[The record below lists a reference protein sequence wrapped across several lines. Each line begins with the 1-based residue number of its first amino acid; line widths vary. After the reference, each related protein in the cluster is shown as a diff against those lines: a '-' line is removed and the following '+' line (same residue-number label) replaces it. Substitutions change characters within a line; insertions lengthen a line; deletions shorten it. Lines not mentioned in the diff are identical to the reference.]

1 MLGQEVLGH
10 RTGRSLT
17 RPGWRGLCLS
27 RENTLGSVAGPRGS
41 MTGMGW
47 EDMNLG
53 KCPGDRPW
61 EGMQFHSLA
70 RGSLTHSGLCGL
82 SLNDKSP
89 LGFGVWSQQQSLELA
104 GVEWA

>member
-17 RPGWRGLCLS
+17 GPGWRGLCLS

-53 KCPGDRPW
+53 KCP
-61 EGMQFHSLA
+61 
-70 RGSLTHSGLCGL
+70 RGQTMGREAVPSTGTRVTHPFWLM
-82 SLNDKSP
+82 
-89 LGFGVWSQQQSLELA
+89 WS
-104 GVEWA
+104 